1 MSIGVQAEVLC
12 LFPFPFVYLFL
23 FLGQAKVEQ
32 LLSEHDEA
40 VIGVWEGVEVV
51 SIVDEVA
58 QVDVV
63 SIGVAGQDQNFQKA
77 VLVSFLFSFLFPFL
91 LLAKAEVVQLLSE
104 HEY

>member
-1 MSIGVQAEVLC
+1 M
-12 LFPFPFVYLFL
+12 
-23 FLGQAKVEQ
+23 
-32 LLSEHDEA
+32 
-40 VIGVWEGVEVV
+40 V

-77 VLVSFLFSFLFPFL
+77 VLVSFPFPFPFLFPFL
-91 LLAKAEVVQLLSE
+91 LLAKAEVVQPLSE